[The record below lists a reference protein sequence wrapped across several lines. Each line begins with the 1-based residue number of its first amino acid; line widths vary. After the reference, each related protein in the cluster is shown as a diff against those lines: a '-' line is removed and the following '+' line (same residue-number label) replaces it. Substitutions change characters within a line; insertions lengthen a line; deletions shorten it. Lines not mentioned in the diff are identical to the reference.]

1 MTFNRAFKDIFGSE
15 LTEKGYKYS
24 AKLGRF
30 VKVKNDEL
38 IYSVGYRN
46 IPAIYHNKKC
56 FTITAGIRTIYYEGI
71 NKWTFESTESDL
83 QVFSSIPEWIEFAY
97 DELDMYDVV
106 KNSRS
111 RVKELVLPVFDNVK
125 DLESYITFA
134 TRNHIDVFHYSD
146 RFAMDSLV
154 LFLTDNH
161 EDFEEQILRASV
173 NSDEN
178 FVRKC
183 MYEYLIGPRDRV
195 YNDKKLYKRALEE
208 ATRRKKENL
217 ETLHMLKAI

>member
-15 LTEKGYKYS
+15 LAEMGYKYS

-30 VKVKNDEL
+30 VKVQNDEL

-56 FTITAGIRTIYYEGI
+56 FTITSGIRTVYFDGI
-71 NKWTFESTESDL
+71 NKWVFESTERDL
-83 QVFSSIPEWIEFAY
+83 QEFSPTLEWLQFAY
-97 DELDMYDVV
+97 NELDMCEVV
-106 KNSRS
+106 KDSLS
-111 RVKELVLPVFDNVK
+111 RVNELVLPMFNK
-125 DLESYITFA
+125 MNDLMSYIDYA
-134 TRNHIDVFHYSD
+134 KKQQINVFHYSD

-161 EDFEEQILRASV
+161 EDFEEQIRRASI

-195 YNDKKLYKRALEE
+195 YNDRELYKRALEE

-217 ETLHMLKAI
+217 ETLRMLKAI